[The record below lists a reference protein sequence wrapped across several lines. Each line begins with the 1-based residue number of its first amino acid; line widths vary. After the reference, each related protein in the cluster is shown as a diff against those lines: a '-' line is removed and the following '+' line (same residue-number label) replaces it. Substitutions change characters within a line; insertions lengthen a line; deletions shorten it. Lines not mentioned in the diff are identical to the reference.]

1 MTDDVLNRLI
11 EPDLAF
17 NDLELE
23 HLRNRPEVIVSLIA
37 IYGEM
42 ERTEQ
47 SARNSSVVM
56 KSLRDRRAALEHW
69 FEKLT
74 SKGRTQREA
83 CSPDEGCKR

>member
-42 ERTEQ
+42 E
-47 SARNSSVVM
+47 
-56 KSLRDRRAALEHW
+56 
-69 FEKLT
+69 
-74 SKGRTQREA
+74 
-83 CSPDEGCKR
+83 